1 MIKFENPN
9 GYIEITNA
17 YFCHPCGACRSVLL
31 WRDRYG

>member
-17 YFCHPCGACRSVLL
+17 YFATLVGLSLIHI
-31 WRDRYG
+31 

>member
-17 YFCHPCGACRSVLL
+17 YFATLVGVPPSPALA
-31 WRDRYG
+31 

>member
-17 YFCHPCGACRSVLL
+17 YFATLVGVPPVLL